1 MKRYNSVIGILAS
14 IDHNIEDGSDVTADE
29 LRQRLRER
37 LDSVPDDE
45 LLEASGFTD
54 TFDNKPEPD
63 TRPLNV
69 YRVSA
74 TDHVNWTCNVVARD
88 EEEAYTL
95 ANDAAEAGTFVKGES
110 YEFQIHA
117 VYDSDVSH
125 HGVKPTDDPHVWVMS
140 DGETIDAFGQEATN
154 G

>member
-1 MKRYNSVIGILAS
+1 M
-14 IDHNIEDGSDVTADE
+14 
-29 LRQRLRER
+29 
-37 LDSVPDDE
+37 PDDE

-54 TFDNKPEPD
+54 TVDNKPEPD

-74 TDHVNWTCNVVARD
+74 TDHVNWTCNIVARD
-88 EEEAYTL
+88 AEEAYLRWPT
-95 ANDAAEAGTFVKGES
+95 DARSACSRKACRMNFKYTRSDEA
-110 YEFQIHA
+110 
-117 VYDSDVSH
+117 DVSH